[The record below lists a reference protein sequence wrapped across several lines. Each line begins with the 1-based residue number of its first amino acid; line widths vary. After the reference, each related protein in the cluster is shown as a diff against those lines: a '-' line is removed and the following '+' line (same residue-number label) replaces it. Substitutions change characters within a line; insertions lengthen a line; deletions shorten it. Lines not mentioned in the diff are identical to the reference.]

1 MQTRILCNKGTVT
14 MSVKIRLS
22 RAGKKHEPFHRVV
35 VMDSRQKRNGEVIT
49 TIGTIDAIKGVVVRF
64 DLALY
69 DAWIAKG
76 AQPTDSAKKLYKQA
90 KKESSSAVVEAGS
103 VATAAPKAKKVVKKE
118 TTDESKDA

>member
-1 MQTRILCNKGTVT
+1 

-35 VMDSRQKRNGEVIT
+35 VMDSRQKRDGEVIA
-49 TIGTIDAIKGVVVRF
+49 TIGTFDALNGVVVRF

-76 AQPTDSAKKLYKQA
+76 AQVTDSAKKLYKQA
-90 KKESSSAVVEAGS
+90 KKESSKTSEE
-103 VATAAPKAKKVVKKE
+103 TAAVAPVAKKAAKKKAVQE
-118 TTDESKDA
+118 PTEA

>member
-1 MQTRILCNKGTVT
+1 

-35 VMDSRQKRNGEVIT
+35 VMDSRQKRNGQVIA

-64 DLALY
+64 DFNVY

-90 KKESSSAVVEAGS
+90 KKGSSVDSKAIMQE
-103 VATAAPKAKKVVKKE
+103 APKAVVKKTE
-118 TTDESKDA
+118 KKEALTQDVESHDAQ